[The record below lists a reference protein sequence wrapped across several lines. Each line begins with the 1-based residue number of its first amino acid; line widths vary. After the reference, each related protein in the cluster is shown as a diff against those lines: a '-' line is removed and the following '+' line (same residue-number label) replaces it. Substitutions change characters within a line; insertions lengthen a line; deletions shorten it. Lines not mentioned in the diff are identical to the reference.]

1 MSNSWGKSYVDKYIH
16 KWENKNTV
24 GYVVFIH
31 RNDLKINERFE
42 TLEKAQAFRDEALR
56 LCEIKRIQK
65 LRADLQI
72 NEYPYN
78 LIEALEFN
86 VVDVIENFDSHFDY
100 VCKNYL
106 TEREYLI
113 IINTYQMQKTFD
125 ESAKIFDISKARTQQ
140 ICVKALCKLK
150 YHHDFFLKG
159 KYSDPYKIAL
169 QDYQDFIA
177 DTHKRWSYESA
188 MNFINNYEKT
198 ERDYKY
204 TELEISE
211 FNFSVRTYNS
221 LRRAGISTVSQL
233 VLKNADDLYK
243 LRNLGKKS
251 LKEIF
256 KVLNIH
262 GYCIEGQEK
271 YGVYYDKK

>member
-86 VVDVIENFDSHFDY
+86 VVDVIENFDSHFDH

-140 ICVKALCKLK
+140 ICTKALRKLK

-159 KYSDPYKIAL
+159 KYSEPYVLAKEQFEANREKLICEVSE
-169 QDYQDFIA
+169 DIA
-177 DTHKRWSYESA
+177 DLGLTIRSY
-188 MNFINNYEKT
+188 NC
-198 ERDYKY
+198 
-204 TELEISE
+204 
-211 FNFSVRTYNS
+211 
-221 LRRAGISTVSQL
+221 LRRARICNISELINKHADSL
-233 VLKNADDLYK
+233 LKI
-243 LRNLGKKS
+243 RNLGKKS
-251 LKEIF
+251 LREI
-256 KVLNIH
+256 LNALNKR
-262 GYCIEGQEK
+262 GYYIDGQEN
-271 YGVYYDKK
+271 YGVYYDEK

>member
-86 VVDVIENFDSHFDY
+86 VVDVIEHFNENLNTIY
-100 VCKNYL
+100 NKGFI
-106 TEREYLI
+106 TEREYLLL
-113 IINTYQMQKTFD
+113 INTYQNLKTFD

-140 ICVKALCKLK
+140 ICAKALRKLK

-159 KYSDPYKIAL
+159 KYSEPYVLAKEQFEANREKLICEVSE
-169 QDYQDFIA
+169 DIA
-177 DTHKRWSYESA
+177 DLGLTIRSY
-188 MNFINNYEKT
+188 NC
-198 ERDYKY
+198 
-204 TELEISE
+204 
-211 FNFSVRTYNS
+211 
-221 LRRAGISTVSQL
+221 LRRAGIYNISEL
-233 VLKNADDLYK
+233 INKHADNLFK
-243 LRNLGKKS
+243 IRNLGRKS
-251 LKEIF
+251 LKEI
-256 KVLNIH
+256 LNALNKR
-262 GYCIEGQEK
+262 GYYIEGQEN